1 LNIGVP
7 YGVANYP
14 TALNPATGGCGN
26 MTGRHNDDGTVALFA
41 ITSTISANG
50 DQAPTPINW

>member
-1 LNIGVP
+1 
-7 YGVANYP
+7 
-14 TALNPATGGCGN
+14 
-26 MTGRHNDDGTVALFA
+26 MTGRHNDDGTVTLFA